1 MHFYSQINPIT
12 ITPFTVE
19 STSHYSQTSEN
30 GGILDKQMRRLL

>member
-19 STSHYSQTSEN
+19 SNTHYGEN
-30 GGILDKQMRRLL
+30 EGNNGRVSAIK